1 MSIFFKLDR
10 EFPFLS
16 PLSFGQNEEEPL
28 EYKILSN
35 DNEIDAWLIASK
47 IKLCPFFKTKNV
59 LGIPDF
65 QSKLR
70 KHLAARNC

>member
-1 MSIFFKLDR
+1 MAWKDKLCQFFFQLDR

-47 IKLCPFFKTKNV
+47 IKLCPFF
-59 LGIPDF
+59 
-65 QSKLR
+65 
-70 KHLAARNC
+70 

>member
-1 MSIFFKLDR
+1 MAWKDKLHVCQFKKKLDR

-47 IKLCPFFKTKNV
+47 IKLCPFF
-59 LGIPDF
+59 
-65 QSKLR
+65 
-70 KHLAARNC
+70 

>member
-1 MSIFFKLDR
+1 MKLTH
-10 EFPFLS
+10 EFNGMERQTMFLS

-47 IKLCPFFKTKNV
+47 IKLCQFFKDKKRIGNSRFSVKIKKT
-59 LGIPDF
+59 
-65 QSKLR
+65 SSS
-70 KHLAARNC
+70 